1 MNEDTFMIRVE
12 YDDDSV
18 EVNKV
23 DIIGGFKMPSLEMTD
38 LLGDVI
44 YYLEEMRSDSWNGY
58 ADQVLKGIEDKR
70 STCYG
75 MCSTTY

>member
-23 DIIGGFKMPSLEMTD
+23 DIIGGFEMPSLEMTD

-58 ADQVLKGIEDKR
+58 ADQVLKGIEDKKKLEEH
-70 STCYG
+70 S
-75 MCSTTY
+75 

>member
-23 DIIGGFKMPSLEMTD
+23 DIIGGFGMPSLEMTD

-58 ADQVLKGIEDKR
+58 ADQVLKGIEDKKKLEEH
-70 STCYG
+70 S
-75 MCSTTY
+75 

>member
-12 YDDDSV
+12 YDDDSL
-18 EVNKV
+18 EVDKV

-58 ADQVLKGIEDKR
+58 ADQVLKGIEDKKKLEEH
-70 STCYG
+70 G
-75 MCSTTY
+75 

>member
-23 DIIGGFKMPSLEMTD
+23 DIIGGFQMPSLEMTD

-44 YYLEEMRSDSWNGY
+44 Y
-58 ADQVLKGIEDKR
+58 
-70 STCYG
+70 
-75 MCSTTY
+75 

>member
-1 MNEDTFMIRVE
+1 MNEDTFMIRVQ
-12 YDDDSV
+12 YDDDSL
-18 EVNKV
+18 EVDKV

-58 ADQVLKGIEDKR
+58 ADQVLKGIEDKKKLEKH
-70 STCYG
+70 G
-75 MCSTTY
+75 

>member
-1 MNEDTFMIRVE
+1 MNEDTFMIRVQ
-12 YDDDSV
+12 YDDDSL
-18 EVNKV
+18 EVDKV

-58 ADQVLKGIEDKR
+58 ADQVLKGIEDKKKLEKHD
-70 STCYG
+70 
-75 MCSTTY
+75 

>member
-12 YDDDSV
+12 YDDDSL

-58 ADQVLKGIEDKR
+58 ADQVLKGIEDKKKLEEH
-70 STCYG
+70 S
-75 MCSTTY
+75 

>member
-1 MNEDTFMIRVE
+1 MNEDIFMIRVQ
-12 YDDDSV
+12 YDDDSL
-18 EVNKV
+18 EVDKV

-58 ADQVLKGIEDKR
+58 ADQVLKGIEDKKKLEEH
-70 STCYG
+70 G
-75 MCSTTY
+75 

>member
-1 MNEDTFMIRVE
+1 MNEDTFMIRVQ
-12 YDDDSV
+12 YDDDSL
-18 EVNKV
+18 EVDKV

-58 ADQVLKGIEDKR
+58 ADQVLKGIEDKKKLEEH
-70 STCYG
+70 G
-75 MCSTTY
+75 

>member
-1 MNEDTFMIRVE
+1 MNEDTFMIRVQ
-12 YDDDSV
+12 YDDDSL
-18 EVNKV
+18 EVDKV

-58 ADQVLKGIEDKR
+58 ADQVLKGIEDKKKLEEH
-70 STCYG
+70 S
-75 MCSTTY
+75 

>member
-58 ADQVLKGIEDKR
+58 ADQVLKGIEDKKKLEEH
-70 STCYG
+70 S
-75 MCSTTY
+75 

>member
-12 YDDDSV
+12 YDDDSL

-58 ADQVLKGIEDKR
+58 ADQVLKGIEDKKKLEEH
-70 STCYG
+70 G
-75 MCSTTY
+75 